1 MKMLFCISN
10 LKKNC
15 MLIEIN
21 FLYFVEFK
29 FIEMDIGLIIFSIK
43 RELCEKC
50 MYMSY
55 IKEIY

>member
-1 MKMLFCISN
+1 
-10 LKKNC
+10 

-43 RELCEKC
+43 RELYEEC
-50 MYMSY
+50 MFMSY
-55 IKEIY
+55 I